1 MTWGESR
8 ASYGWGNHT
17 PSTGR
22 EVAAAFFAG
31 RKRKR
36 SNCET
41 DGREYKLF
49 GNVIA
54 RRIPPEE
61 LSEVVADRIVGK
73 NTIRPLEFT
82 WADWP
87 TKTTARHLSALG
99 LRANCY
105 GIKEPVCWLQGKR
118 LPPGG
123 ESRWWTLK
131 ELEELVSYE
140 PPPKPRREPRFIN
153 LTGDLFDVSHQRHQD
168 S

>member
-1 MTWGESR
+1 MVAPAVAKRMT
-8 ASYGWGNHT
+8 
-17 PSTGR
+17 
-22 EVAAAFFAG
+22 
-31 RKRKR
+31 
-36 SNCET
+36 
-41 DGREYKLF
+41 
-49 GNVIA
+49 
-54 RRIPPEE
+54 
-61 LSEVVADRIVGK
+61 GK
-73 NTIRPLEFT
+73 DTIRPLEFT
-82 WADWP
+82 WAGWP